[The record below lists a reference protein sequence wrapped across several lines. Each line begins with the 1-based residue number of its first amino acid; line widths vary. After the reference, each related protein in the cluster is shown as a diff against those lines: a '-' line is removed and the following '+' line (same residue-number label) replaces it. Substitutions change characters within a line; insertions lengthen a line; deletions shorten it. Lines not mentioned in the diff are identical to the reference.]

1 VSMQYAFTTALQ
13 QNPKLGHTKPS
24 TGLHAGHGLDIAGL
38 DWYRKSSDIDSLN
51 LVLSKL
57 A

>member
-1 VSMQYAFTTALQ
+1 MQYAFTTALQ